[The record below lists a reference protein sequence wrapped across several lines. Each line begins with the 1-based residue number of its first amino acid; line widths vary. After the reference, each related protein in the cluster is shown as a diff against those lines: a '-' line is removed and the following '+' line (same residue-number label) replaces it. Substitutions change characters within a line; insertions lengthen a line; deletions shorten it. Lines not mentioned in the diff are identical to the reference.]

1 VTAALAAARTEA
13 PDLRCEVEVDT
24 LEQLD
29 EALAAGAELVLL
41 DNFTPALC
49 TEAVRRRAARG
60 AATEFEVSG
69 GLTLGVAREYAAT
82 GVEFL
87 SVGALTH
94 SVMALDLGLDL
105 RAE

>member
-1 VTAALAAARTEA
+1 
-13 PDLRCEVEVDT
+13 
-24 LEQLD
+24 
-29 EALAAGAELVLL
+29 
-41 DNFTPALC
+41 
-49 TEAVRRRAARG
+49 
-60 AATEFEVSG
+60 VSG

-94 SVMALDLGLDL
+94 SVMALDVGLDL